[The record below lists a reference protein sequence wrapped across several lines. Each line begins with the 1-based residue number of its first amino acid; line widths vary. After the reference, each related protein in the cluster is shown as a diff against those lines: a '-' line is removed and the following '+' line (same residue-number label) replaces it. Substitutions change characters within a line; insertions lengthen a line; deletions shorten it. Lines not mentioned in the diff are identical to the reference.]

1 MTMPTTPSLQLDPIE
16 AEQALLGKLLTEPT
30 ALVAARALRPADFS
44 RDAHAIIFA
53 TLRQLDE
60 DGLPLTA
67 PTLTRR
73 LDVTGQLARAG
84 GSDYI
89 ASLVPTVPAPNNAHY
104 YAALIL
110 QAAADDQGAAPASA
124 AHPTGAQA
132 GEPLARRA
140 PEPPDDL
147 SPEEARAQLAV
158 LVPGLQTIQSLLREE
173 MAPTRWIVPGL
184 IPEGLTLLAAKPKLG
199 KSWMALGLALAIAS
213 GGLAL
218 GKITVEPGPVLYLA
232 LEDSKKRLN
241 ARTRQ
246 LLQGQEP
253 VGPFEVHTHWP
264 RLDEGGLGQLKL
276 WLQAEP
282 DARLI
287 ILDTFAKIRGRSRNS
302 ATLYGEDY
310 ASLEQVQALAHQ
322 YEVGILVIHH
332 TGKESREDPL
342 DEVNATQGL
351 NGVADNILVL
361 RRERGKADATLVG
374 DGRELNGVELHLHF
388 DGAAGAWT
396 ITDPPEAGAKTPER
410 TQVLRVLQASQ
421 EALSPAQIA
430 QHLGKTSLA
439 IRKLLLGMVRDGD
452 VVSSSY
458 GKYRACTESGNSS
471 NTGNTGNS
479 PTDEA
484 ASEAARETVP
494 HLMKPDMSLSNG
506 NTGNT
511 FSNGE
516 SNNKRGRSVAALA
529 EDVTLLHITKP
540 DAEQPQEQVLPLLPL
555 LPLSQEAQRNAE
567 ETTKP
572 ASPSAEAPPMP
583 PAMRPKTGM
592 PRIAQMEVTSL
603 EGLAEMLHSNA
614 FYLSEEAVVREAAR
628 LCWQTYPKY
637 RPILLRATL
646 AWLKLQGVPPKV
658 EWCPWIEEVAEQL
671 WQQQASA

>member
-1 MTMPTTPSLQLDPIE
+1 MPTTPSLQLDPIE

-89 ASLVPTVPAPNNAHY
+89 ASLVPAVPAPNNAHY

-124 AHPTGAQA
+124 AHPRGAQA

-218 GKITVEPGPVLYLA
+218 GKITVAPGPVLYLA

-396 ITDPPEAGAKTPER
+396 ITDPPEAQAKTPER

-421 EALSPAQIA
+421 EPMTPTQVALA
-430 QHLGKTSLA
+430 LGKTPTA
-439 IRKLLLGMVRDGD
+439 IRKLLLHMARDGD
-452 VVSSSY
+452 VITPKYGRYTINPSSWDSGDSRDSLKHHEDEGSPGEARA
-458 GKYRACTESGNSS
+458 GKAILEESDTPVNRWDSGDTLPRKINQYSEHPS
-471 NTGNTGNS
+471 QHYHPLSEDGILVRNAKPHAERPREQES
-479 PTDEA
+479 PESLQSQDMADHAGERA
-484 ASEAARETVP
+484 AS
-494 HLMKPDMSLSNG
+494 
-506 NTGNT
+506 
-511 FSNGE
+511 
-516 SNNKRGRSVAALA
+516 
-529 EDVTLLHITKP
+529 
-540 DAEQPQEQVLPLLPL
+540 
-555 LPLSQEAQRNAE
+555 
-567 ETTKP
+567 
-572 ASPSAEAPPMP
+572 ASPSADAPPMP
-583 PAMRPKTGM
+583 PAMRPRTGM
-592 PRIAQMEVTSL
+592 PRIAQMEATSL
-603 EGLAEMLHSNA
+603 EGLAEMLHSSA

-628 LCWQTYPKY
+628 LCWQTYPNY